1 MSSATNIEPAG
12 PSWRQ

>member
-12 PSWRQ
+12 PSRRQ